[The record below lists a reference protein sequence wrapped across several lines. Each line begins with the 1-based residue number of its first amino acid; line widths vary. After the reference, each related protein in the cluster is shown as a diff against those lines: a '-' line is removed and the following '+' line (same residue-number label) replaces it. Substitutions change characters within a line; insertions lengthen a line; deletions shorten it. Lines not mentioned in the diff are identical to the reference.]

1 MARVGCSVVLKAGVV
16 GVGRWGKNHARVLY
30 ELQSEG
36 IVEFSAV
43 CDIDIDKA
51 REIAQKYLVPTAT
64 ANLDEFARRV
74 DVAIVATPID
84 TLYSTAKKLLEAGID
99 LLIEKP
105 VATTAKEAQEL
116 YQLAERMGVVA
127 VPGFIM
133 RFNPVTEKMRELA
146 KQNRVLYAVFR
157 RLSRR
162 PPQARRYSLLLDLAV
177 HDIDLCFYIL
187 NGKSGDIESITLI
200 RSTIDDIVVAMLKLD
215 DVRCLIHV
223 DGLSLAK
230 VREIELIAEDMFV
243 RGNTDELTIQI
254 KRSDGTYTI
263 EKISGEEPLKKE
275 DRMFLQRASGRNVEV
290 PDLSDAVRVLEI
302 IDKIRSRT

>member
-1 MARVGCSVVLKAGVV
+1 MPKVGRSVVLKAGIV
-16 GVGRWGKNHARVLY
+16 GAGKWGKNHARVLY

-43 CDIDIDKA
+43 CDIDIDRA
-51 REIAQKYLVPTAT
+51 REIARKYLVPTAT
-64 ANLDEFARRV
+64 ADLDEFIRRV
-74 DVAIVATPID
+74 DVAIIATPID
-84 TLYSTAKKLLEAGID
+84 TLYSIAKKLLEAGVD
-99 LLIEKP
+99 VLIEKP
-105 VATTAKEAQEL
+105 VATTAKEAREL
-116 YQLAERMGVVA
+116 HQLAERMGVVA

-133 RFNPVTEKMRELA
+133 RFNPVAEKMRELA
-146 KQNRVLYAVFR
+146 KQNRVLYALFR

-162 PPQARRYSLLLDLAV
+162 PPQARRYPLLLDLAV

-187 NGKSGDIESITLI
+187 DEKSGELESTTLV
-200 RSTIDDIVVAMLKLD
+200 RSDIDDIIVAMLKLD
-215 DVRCLIHV
+215 EVRCLIHV

-230 VREIELIAEDMFV
+230 VREIELIAEDVFV

-263 EKISGEEPLKKE
+263 EKIGGEEPLKKE
-275 DRMFLQRASGRNVEV
+275 DRMFLQRASGINVEV

-302 IDKIRSRT
+302 VDKIRSRT

>member
-1 MARVGCSVVLKAGVV
+1 MVLRAGIVGA
-16 GVGRWGKNHARVLY
+16 GRWGRNHARVLY
-30 ELQSEG
+30 ELQGEG

-43 CDIDIDKA
+43 CDLDIDRAK
-51 REIAQKYLVPTAT
+51 EIAKKYLVPIAT
-64 ANLDEFARRV
+64 ASLDEFARRV
-74 DVAIVATPID
+74 DAAIVATPID
-84 TLYSTAKKLLEAGID
+84 TLYSVAKKLLETGVD

-105 VATTAKEAQEL
+105 VATSAKEAREL
-116 YQLAERMGVVA
+116 HQLAERMGLVA

-162 PPQARRYSLLLDLAV
+162 PPQARRYPLLLDLTV

-187 NGKSGDIESITLI
+187 NEKSGELESVTLV
-200 RSTIDDIVVAMLKLD
+200 RSAIDDIVVAMLKLGE
-215 DVRCLIHV
+215 VRCLIHV

-275 DRMFLQRASGRNVEV
+275 DRMFLQRASGKNVEV

-302 IDKIRSRT
+302 IDGIRSRT